1 MGRKSKFS
9 EAEMIAAARE
19 MDRGARPTD
28 VARKLGVSLQTMAR
42 WRERYSVRANT
53 NGHANANADQLGHL
67 EDENIR
73 LRNLVAQFALEIE
86 ALRSD
91 LSAYRSAPAPTHG
104 SGMVGIVGRLR
115 RVASRPSA

>member
-28 VARKLGVSLQTMAR
+28 VARKFGVSLQTMAR
-42 WRERYSVRANT
+42 WRERYSASANT
-53 NGHANANADQLGHL
+53 NGSGASASQLGHL
-67 EDENIR
+67 EDENVR

-86 ALRSD
+86 ALRSE

>member
-28 VARKLGVSLQTMAR
+28 VARKLGVSLQTVAR
-42 WRERYSVRANT
+42 WRERYSVNASS
-53 NGHANANADQLGHL
+53 NGGAGAGQLGHL
-67 EDENIR
+67 EDENVR

-86 ALRSD
+86 SLRSE

-115 RVASRPSA
+115 RMSSRPSA